1 MAIYK
6 VKGRRKG
13 RCAIDREYTIRP
25 RSETSF
31 WSVFITMGRK
41 SYSSLKRQRQLPK
54 GLREGYDTYKRQGA
68 ALRDLKEQGR
78 EADIVLGLLTVILVV
93 IMVGALLSL
102 GLK

>member
-1 MAIYK
+1 MPRAKLYIALSYLQ
-6 VKGRRKG
+6 GRRQG

-41 SYSSLKRQRQLPK
+41 SILKRQRQLPK
-54 GLREGYDTYKRQGA
+54 GLWGGYDTYKRQGA
-68 ALRDLKEQGR
+68 ALRDLKEQGK

-93 IMVGALLSL
+93 IIVGALS
-102 GLK
+102 